1 MRLILSFFPFPIDLI
16 SIFSRSFILEWRN
29 RFKIMAPS
37 IIPFFFVLLDVLKRE
52 LSITKNRLSLKA
64 ALFLIVDDLRTLYYA
79 SIVAYSFNLCQSQ
92 SVPLHWRLHA
102 TQIMLIKRSNQVV
115 LIYVLRKWV
124 IQTYVLLQT
133 KVFYYIEKGKRQRQ
147 ISMNSIE
154 KVFFLLLTAQT
165 KGSKIRYLD
174 NGLSVDVSTKAII
187 PRSIST

>member
-37 IIPFFFVLLDVLKRE
+37 IIPFFFVLLDILKRE

-124 IQTYVLLQT
+124 IQRSTKSLQ
-133 KVFYYIEKGKRQRQ
+133 ILPNLRSSPDQ
-147 ISMNSIE
+147 S
-154 KVFFLLLTAQT
+154 LLLHRKREKT
-165 KGSKIRYLD
+165 KTNFYEFYRK
-174 NGLSVDVSTKAII
+174 
-187 PRSIST
+187 SILFITNCTNKRI